1 MKKIQFFYFLFVVLA
16 ACKNEGNKD
25 RNYKI
30 EMRENKHVYAKKES
44 GKPSIDSVIETAPP
58 DERQQNSIE
67 ILDADLMLF
76 NGKVKRF
83 FSLKDFKKN
92 FGEADSTK
100 RMKHKER
107 CAYVFQ
113 NIDPTQNL
121 QDKFL
126 YKDGSRFENSKEKV
140 AIDEFRFTKNNF
152 ILYKGITFNSST
164 TIAQLQKIFP
174 NAVENMSIMSVYGEG
189 ELQMFQLRE
198 GIMNFTMGTS
208 IFFLKTADCFLC
220 NGGFPVN

>member
-1 MKKIQFFYFLFVVLA
+1 MKKIQFVYFLFVVLA
-16 ACKNEGNKD
+16 ACKNDGNKD

-44 GKPSIDSVIETAPP
+44 GKASTDSLIETAPP

-100 RMKHKER
+100 RMKHEER

-140 AIDEFRFTKNNF
+140 AIDEFKFTKNNF
-152 ILYKGITFNSST
+152 ILYKGITFNAST

-174 NAVENMSIMSVYGEG
+174 NAVENMSIMSIYGEG
-189 ELQMFQLRE
+189 ELQMIQLRE
-198 GIMNFTMGTS
+198 GNYELYDGHIN
-208 IFFLKTADCFLC
+208 IFLK
-220 NGGFPVN
+220 NGRLFFMQWWLPC